1 MIASPSAAPSF
12 PAFSF
17 PPFTSLRHAFLAN
30 EADTLAAL
38 LAMARFEPAANAAV
52 TATARSLVEAVRSRR
67 STGSGISVGMQSFLT
82 QYDLSTQEGVLLM
95 CVAEALLRIPDAAT
109 ADKLIKDKF
118 SQGDWRKHLGAS
130 DSMLVNAG
138 TWGMMLTGKL
148 VSVEPGSVTDV
159 GGWLTRLAARAGEPI
174 VRSSLRQGMR
184 LMAEQFVMGR
194 NIGDA
199 LKRSVED
206 EQKNYRHS
214 FDMLGEAAMTA
225 DDAERYF
232 QSYQAAI
239 KAISAYVKPGQSVF
253 AAPGISVKLSA
264 LHPRY
269 ELAHRD
275 RVMAEMLPKV
285 MKLAE
290 MARDGGI
297 GMTLDAEETERLEI
311 SLELFAAIYSDER
324 FKDYEG
330 LGLAVQAYQK
340 RASHV
345 IDWLIDLA
353 STHGRRIMTRL
364 VKGAYWDTEIKRAQ
378 MQGFPDYP
386 VFTRKVNT
394 DVSYL
399 ACAAK
404 MMAHPEVFYSQFATH
419 NAHTVAS
426 ILQRAMINTHV
437 HDAHAQATFE
447 FQRLHGMGMELYDAV
462 LATSGAACRVYA
474 PVGSH
479 EDLLP
484 YLVRRLLENGA
495 NSSFVN
501 RIADADVSI
510 EEVIA
515 DPLTIC
521 DAQLAKANPKL
532 PLPPQLFAASA
543 TPRRNSAG
551 FSFADVAA
559 LENLHQEMLP
569 ALARHDW
576 LAQPLIA
583 GETMRGAALAIINP
597 ATLARIGTV
606 EETDDQLLELA
617 LTITAGYGKSGTGM
631 DAAARAAV
639 LEKTADLLE
648 QNRALLM
655 ALMVGEAGKT
665 MPDALGEVREAA
677 DFCRYYAALC
687 RQHFSAVEV
696 LAGPTGE
703 SNELML
709 TGRGV
714 FAAISPW
721 NFPLAIFLGQIA
733 AAFAAGNA
741 VVAKPAEQTP
751 LVAFEAVK
759 LLLAAGMPN
768 DAIAFVPG
776 RGETVGARLVADPRI
791 AGVVFTGGTTTAQA
805 INRALAHR
813 SGPIIPFI
821 AETGGLNAMIADSSA
836 LPEQVVNDVLAS
848 AFNSA
853 GQRCSALRILCVQA
867 DIAPRIKTLLHGA
880 MQELKLGDPAK
891 LDTDVGPV
899 IDRDAF
905 AMLIEHRE
913 LMAGRYPQIGQ
924 TMLPRDTPDGH
935 FFAPCAFEIPAFD
948 AIKRE
953 VFGPILHIYAFAG
966 DKLMDVVDQ
975 INASGYGLTLGVHS
989 RIEETIAAVRARAK
1003 VGNLYVNRN
1012 QIGAVV
1018 GVQPFGGEGL
1028 SGTGPKAGGPHYLF
1042 RFASERMCTV
1052 NTAAAGGN
1060 AALIA
1065 SSE

>member
-1 MIASPSAAPSF
+1 MIASPSSTLP
-12 PAFSF
+12 F
-17 PPFTSLRHAFLAN
+17 PPFTSLRHAFLAD
-30 EADTLAAL
+30 ETDTLTAL
-38 LAMARFEPAANAAV
+38 LNTARLEPDNNAAV
-52 TATARSLVEAVRSRR
+52 TDTARSLVEAVRTRR
-67 STGSGISVGMQSFLT
+67 SVGSGLNVGMQSFLT

-118 SQGDWRKHLGAS
+118 SQGDWHKHLGAS

-194 NIGDA
+194 NISEA
-199 LKRSVED
+199 LKRSNTD

-232 QSYQAAI
+232 QSYQDAI
-239 KAISAYVKPGQSVF
+239 KAISSYVKPGQSVF
-253 AAPGISVKLSA
+253 EAPGISVKLSA

-275 RVMAEMLPKV
+275 RVMTEMLPKV

-311 SLELFAAIYSDER
+311 SLELFAAIYSDPR
-324 FKDYEG
+324 FSGYEG

-345 IDWLIDLA
+345 IDWLIHLA
-353 STHGRRIMTRL
+353 ATHHRRIMTRL

-404 MMAHPEVFYSQFATH
+404 MMARPDVFYSQFATH

-426 ILQRAMINTHV
+426 ILQRAKINASTNINSM
-437 HDAHAQATFE
+437 FE
-447 FQRLHGMGMELYDAV
+447 FQRLHGMGVELYDAV
-462 LATSGAACRVYA
+462 LATAGAACRVYA

-501 RIADADVSI
+501 RIADPDVSI
-510 EEVIA
+510 DEVIA
-515 DPLTIC
+515 DPLAVC
-521 DAQLAKANPKL
+521 EAHLSKANPKL
-532 PLPPQLFAASA
+532 PLPPQLFAHAPVS
-543 TPRRNSAG
+543 RRNSGG

-559 LENLHQEMLP
+559 LESLRPKMLP
-569 ALARHDW
+569 ALARKDW

-583 GETMRGAALAIINP
+583 GEAMRGTVLEIVNP
-597 ATLARIGTV
+597 ATLERIGTV
-606 EETDDQLLELA
+606 EETDDQLLDLA
-617 LTITAGYGKSGTGM
+617 LTITAGYGKNGTGM
-631 DAAARAAV
+631 DASARAAV

-648 QNRALLM
+648 ENRALLM
-655 ALMVGEAGKT
+655 ALMACEAGKT

-687 RQHFSAVEV
+687 RQHFSGAEV

-703 SNELML
+703 SNELIL

-791 AGVVFTGGTTTAQA
+791 AGVVFTGGTSTAQA

-813 SGPIIPFI
+813 PGPIIPFI

-867 DIAPRIKTLLHGA
+867 DIAPRIKILLHGA
-880 MQELKLGDPAK
+880 MQELALGDPAR
-891 LDTDVGPV
+891 LDTDIGPV

-905 AMLIEHRE
+905 EMLIAHRE
-913 LMAGRYPQIGQ
+913 LMAASYPQIGQ
-924 TMLPRDTPDGH
+924 TLLPRDIPAGH

-948 AIKRE
+948 SIKRE
-953 VFGPILHIYAFAG
+953 VFGPILHVYVFAS
-966 DKLMDVVDQ
+966 DKLMEVVDQ